1 MYYPYLRGKQFELIL
16 LRDNAE
22 FIAKNDIH
30 PIIEPV
36 KTNFSS
42 LKNTMKVL
50 NEKGVSCTL
59 IVCMSSNGFGQTC
72 LELRDGF
79 STHIY
84 LSCNFSKSPR
94 PFLLPS

>member
-22 FIAKNDIH
+22 FIAKNRIY

-42 LKNTMKVL
+42 LKNTMTVL
-50 NEKGVSCTL
+50 NEKGVHCTL
-59 IVCMSSNGFGQTC
+59 IVNPQAGLKPVST
-72 LELRDGF
+72 F
-79 STHIY
+79 SIIVITGEKQGHFHRK
-84 LSCNFSKSPR
+84 N
-94 PFLLPS
+94 